1 MNPATDSMSDFSVTA
16 CGRMTT
22 ADAEADEIEVAEPAL
37 EVDAVRAL
45 PLPPPPPPPPI
56 GESVAD
62 IMAPSE
68 PVAVIGARYVLRR
81 SDFKSN
87 AHFLIIISRKVL
99 AVYEAL
105 GLQDTY

>member
-22 ADAEADEIEVAEPAL
+22 ADEAEADADEMEVADPAL

-68 PVAVIGARYVLRR
+68 PVAVIGV
-81 SDFKSN
+81 
-87 AHFLIIISRKVL
+87 H
-99 AVYEAL
+99 
-105 GLQDTY
+105 

>member
-22 ADAEADEIEVAEPAL
+22 AAVADDEDDEMEVAEPPL

-45 PLPPPPPPPPI
+45 LPPPPS

-62 IMAPSE
+62 IMAPNE
-68 PVAVIGARYVLRR
+68 PVAGKFRYVRLR
-81 SDFKSN
+81 D
-87 AHFLIIISRKVL
+87 A
-99 AVYEAL
+99 
-105 GLQDTY
+105 

>member
-1 MNPATDSMSDFSVTA
+1 MNPATDSISDFSVTA

-22 ADAEADEIEVAEPAL
+22 ADVEADEMEVADPAL

-45 PLPPPPPPPPI
+45 PLPPPPPI

-68 PVAVIGARYVLRR
+68 PVAVIGV
-81 SDFKSN
+81 
-87 AHFLIIISRKVL
+87 H
-99 AVYEAL
+99 
-105 GLQDTY
+105 

>member
-22 ADAEADEIEVAEPAL
+22 ADAEADADEMEVAEPAL

-45 PLPPPPPPPPI
+45 LPPPPPPLI

-62 IMAPSE
+62 IIAPSE
-68 PVAVIGARYVLRR
+68 PVAVIGAR
-81 SDFKSN
+81 
-87 AHFLIIISRKVL
+87 
-99 AVYEAL
+99 
-105 GLQDTY
+105 

>member
-22 ADAEADEIEVAEPAL
+22 ADEAEADADEMEVADPAL

-45 PLPPPPPPPPI
+45 PLPPPPI

-68 PVAVIGARYVLRR
+68 PVAVIGV
-81 SDFKSN
+81 
-87 AHFLIIISRKVL
+87 H
-99 AVYEAL
+99 
-105 GLQDTY
+105 

>member
-1 MNPATDSMSDFSVTA
+1 MHARFSCSRTSCMNPATDSMSDFSVTA

-22 ADAEADEIEVAEPAL
+22 ADADAEADADEMEVADPAL

-45 PLPPPPPPPPI
+45 PLPPI

-68 PVAVIGARYVLRR
+68 PVAVIGV
-81 SDFKSN
+81 
-87 AHFLIIISRKVL
+87 H
-99 AVYEAL
+99 
-105 GLQDTY
+105 